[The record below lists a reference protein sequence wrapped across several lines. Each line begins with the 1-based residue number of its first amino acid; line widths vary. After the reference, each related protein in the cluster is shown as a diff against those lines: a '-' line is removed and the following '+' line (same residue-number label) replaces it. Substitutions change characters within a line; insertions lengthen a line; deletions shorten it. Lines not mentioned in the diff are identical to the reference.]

1 MWVSAHRH
9 PSVSKPPNGDVVKT
23 TVMCQNVWKKTCHC
37 WMGKKNIMNS
47 LHQLLL
53 WGGCIAWGLTLQGC
67 ILSRKSVWGVCQIF
81 PCFPSDEA
89 SSRASTVWLTALRTC
104 RSNRSSRAMQ
114 KRPQSLTT
122 NNLEIDDETSLRE
135 TWKETTSNNE
145 SMSIYYDSFTSIEVR
160 FGDPPY

>member
-1 MWVSAHRH
+1 
-9 PSVSKPPNGDVVKT
+9 
-23 TVMCQNVWKKTCHC
+23 
-37 WMGKKNIMNS
+37 
-47 LHQLLL
+47 
-53 WGGCIAWGLTLQGC
+53 
-67 ILSRKSVWGVCQIF
+67 
-81 PCFPSDEA
+81 
-89 SSRASTVWLTALRTC
+89 
-104 RSNRSSRAMQ
+104 MQ